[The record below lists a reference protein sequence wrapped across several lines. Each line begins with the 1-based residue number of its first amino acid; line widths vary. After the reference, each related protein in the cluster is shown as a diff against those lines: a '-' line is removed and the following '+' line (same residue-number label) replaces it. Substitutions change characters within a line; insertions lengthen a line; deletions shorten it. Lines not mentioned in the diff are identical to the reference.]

1 MKLTNVFFSLIF
13 LLAPTCGYADS
24 PLPES
29 TTGAGEVYVVDF
41 YDGKETAGNQY
52 LEGLAADGKI
62 EILSV
67 LGDLGDAVIKAKEA
81 VVLEIR
87 KHPSVVVVDEDDDL
101 DVLGWVD
108 EIQPDYIRD
117 GARILVENT
126 PYGINMVNAA
136 DLPNLPSGKSWKKVC
151 VVDTG
156 YNNAHPDLPTLNTNT
171 DGFSPYGEAQKWYE
185 DNGSGHGT
193 HCAGTIGAIGG
204 NDAGVNSVM
213 NTYGSGFENFFIGK
227 GLTNTG
233 SGSTSGVMAAM
244 NKCKEFGADV
254 ISMSLGGGRPQTS
267 FSDAAKS
274 LWKQGVLL
282 IAAAGNGGNSA
293 KSYPASYEHI
303 MSVAA
308 VNSNRVR
315 ASFSQFNDQVEI
327 SGPGVGVVS
336 TYKGSTYRSLSGTS
350 MATPHVAGVAGLVWS
365 HFPDCKPMQ
374 IRYALTRTA
383 VPPNGQSRCNVNYG
397 HGVVDAKA
405 AYDFLKARPCNSWP
419 AEFSNPDYVKSG
431 CYVSA
436 DATDWPTASPVA
448 APGETPA
455 PTTPGTPAPTSL
467 EYCLTKFCPWKTS
480 GECDEIQN
488 CHPTPAPTS
497 APTFSPTPAPTNSDA
512 ITAAQYDSRKRY
524 VGISGDKNHIWA
536 IGDDM
541 KTYYKT
547 SPGARERRVW
557 AYKMTVV
564 SASGNGNLIWG
575 VNRLGWVWYRTNGVN
590 GRWVYE
596 YRGPRMSTLDA
607 ADDGSVWAVE
617 RNGRVH
623 WRKSTGSGWQRKSTP
638 KSAMY
643 VSVSGDGKHQWVV
656 TRDREVYYKSG
667 VGTSGSWTAKDAPK
681 YINQISVNRDGN
693 HIWAVDVN
701 TVIYYR
707 NGVNGSWKPVS
718 RGPSQISV
726 AAEGN
731 YFLGRKHDG
740 TVWKFEVDMDQL

>member
-101 DVLGWVD
+101 EVLGWVD
-108 EIQPDYIRD
+108 ETQPDYIRD

-136 DLPNLPSGKSWKKVC
+136 DLPKLPSGKSWKKVC

-171 DGFSPYGEAQKWYE
+171 DGFSPYGPDQKWFE
-185 DNGSGHGT
+185 DNNSGHGT

-227 GLTNTG
+227 GLTNSGRG
-233 SGSTSGVMAAM
+233 SSSGVMVAM
-244 NKCKEFGADV
+244 NKCKENGADV
-254 ISMSLGGGRPQTS
+254 ISMSLGGGGPIRS

-397 HGVVDAKA
+397 HGIVDAKA

-431 CYVSA
+431 CYVPA

-448 APGETPA
+448 APDETPA
-455 PTTPGTPAPTSL
+455 PTSPGTPAPTSL
-467 EYCLTKFCPWKTS
+467 DSCLTKFCPWKTS

-497 APTFSPTPAPTNSDA
+497 APTFSPTAAPTNSNA
-512 ITAAQYDSRKRY
+512 ITVAQYDRLKNY
-524 VGISGDKNHIWA
+524 VAISGDKNHIWA
-536 IGDDM
+536 IGTDM

-547 SPGARERRVW
+547 SPGVRERQVW
-557 AYKMTVV
+557 AWRMVAV
-564 SASGNGNLIWG
+564 AVSGNGNLIWG
-575 VNRLGWVWYRTNGVN
+575 INQYGYIYYRIGVNDRRWRRIDGLIATIDCSDDGQLWGTDRWGGTWYR
-590 GRWVYE
+590 R
-596 YRGPRMSTLDA
+596 STI
-607 ADDGSVWAVE
+607 
-617 RNGRVH
+617 N
-623 WRKSTGSGWQRKSTP
+623 GWQNKNTP
-638 KSAMY
+638 THNAKWIG
-643 VSVSGDGKHQWVV
+643 VSGDGNHQWVV
-656 TRDREVYYKSG
+656 TRDHKVYYKSG
-667 VGTSGSWTAKDAPK
+667 AGTSGSWTTKDGPPGV
-681 YINQISVNRDGN
+681 NQISVNRDGN
-693 HIWAVDVN
+693 HIWAVDIN
-701 TVIYYR
+701 SVIYYR
-707 NGVNGSWKPVS
+707 NGVNGSWKAVYS
-718 RGPSQISV
+718 GASQISV
-726 AAEGN
+726 ASDGN
-731 YFLGRKHDG
+731 FFLGRKSDG
-740 TVWKFEVDMDQL
+740 TLWKFEVDLNQL